1 MQQIVLT
8 VRPKHRKLLLG
19 VLSYLYAYYNNP
31 IQNGSKLPYL
41 YRKV

>member
-8 VRPKHRKLLLG
+8 VRPKRRKLLLG

-41 YRKV
+41 CRRV

>member
-8 VRPKHRKLLLG
+8 VRPKRRKLHLG

-41 YRKV
+41 CRRV